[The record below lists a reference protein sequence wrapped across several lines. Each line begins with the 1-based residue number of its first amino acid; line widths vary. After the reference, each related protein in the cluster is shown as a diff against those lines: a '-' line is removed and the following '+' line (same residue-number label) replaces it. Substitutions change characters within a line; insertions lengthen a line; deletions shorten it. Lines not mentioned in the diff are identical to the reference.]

1 MATKTA
7 LLVSEMKI
15 KSFTS
20 VNFNVSPED
29 LVPYILQGQDLY
41 LQNYIGSTYYFQLK
55 NEVLSNTVSTNNQFL
70 LDNYIGPALCNWA
83 LSMALPFLKYKIFN
97 KSILSPTSE
106 SSESITLEELKFL
119 QQQVSST
126 AETYTKRMI
135 EWMVKHPGDYPAY
148 IAPNV
153 LDGQMPERGNPYA
166 QNLVTSKY
174 PYAYKKRAIGRNNF
188 MYDDASDCFE
198 CGPNQVPFKGS

>member
-29 LVPYILQGQDLY
+29 LVPYVLQAQDLY
-41 LQNYIGSTYYFQLK
+41 LQNYIGSTYYMQLK
-55 NEVLSNTVSTNNQFL
+55 HEVLSNTISPNNQFL
-70 LDNYIGPALCNWA
+70 LDNYVGAALCNWA
-83 LSMALPFLKYKIFN
+83 LMMALPFLKYKIFN
-97 KSILSPTSE
+97 KSVLSPTSE
-106 SSESITLEELKFL
+106 QADSITLDELKFL
-119 QQQVSST
+119 QEQVRST

-166 QNLVTSKY
+166 NNLVTPKQ
-174 PYAYKKRAIGRNNF
+174 PYAYKKRYLAGNRQ
-188 MYDDASDCFE
+188 MYDESSDCLE
-198 CGPNQVPFKGS
+198 CGPNQVPYKS

>member
-7 LLVSEMKI
+7 LLISEMKL

-29 LVPYILQGQDLY
+29 LVPFVLQSQDLY

-55 NEVLSNTVSTNNQFL
+55 NQVLSNTVTNDNQFL

-83 LSMALPFLKYKIFN
+83 LGMALPFLKYKIFN
-97 KSILSPTSE
+97 KSVLSPTSE
-106 SSESITLEELKFL
+106 NAESITLEELKFL
-119 QQQVSST
+119 VQQVTST

-135 EWMVKHPGDYPAY
+135 EWMVKHPGAYPAY

-153 LDGQMPERGNPYA
+153 LDGQMPERGTPYS
-166 QNLVTSKY
+166 QNLVTNKY
-174 PYAYKKRAIGRNNF
+174 PYAYKKRAIARNNW
-188 MYDDASDCFE
+188 MYDESSDCLE
-198 CGPNQVPFKGS
+198 CYGPNSYKPNG

>member
-29 LVPYILQGQDLY
+29 LVPYILQAQDLY
-41 LQNYIGSTYYFQLK
+41 LQNYIGSTYYMQLK

-70 LDNYIGPALCNWA
+70 LDNYIGAALCNWG
-83 LSMALPFLKYKIFN
+83 LMMALPFLKYKIFN
-97 KSILSPTSE
+97 KSVLSPTSE
-106 SSESITLEELKFL
+106 QAESVTLDELKFL
-119 QQQVSST
+119 QEQVRST

-135 EWMVKHPGDYPAY
+135 EWMVKHPGDFQAY

-153 LDGQMPERGNPYA
+153 LDGQLPERGNPYA
-166 QNLVTSKY
+166 NNLVTPKY
-174 PYAYKKRAIGRNNF
+174 PYAYKKRYLANNRQ
-188 MYDDASDCFE
+188 MYDESSDCLE
-198 CGPNQVPFKGS
+198 CGPNLYQSKTS